1 MDGEEKKDGEKEKE
15 EDGEKEEKEDS
26 EKGVVYQCTK

>member
-1 MDGEEKKDGEKEKE
+1 MDGEGEKDGEKEKE